1 MKRLIA
7 FSILVLATA
16 TFPAGAAN
24 DAVKK
29 PAAANTSSASANSLD
44 PTKGRFHQRHV
55 KKLKMDCTGCH
66 SPETK
71 DDLFL
76 RRDKAL
82 PAGMPGQVD
91 RTVCLSC
98 HQEPAK
104 PSWYKAAAH

>member
-7 FSILVLATA
+7 FFVLALATA
-16 TFPAGAAN
+16 TFPAGAAG

-29 PAAANTSSASANSLD
+29 PAAGKTSASTNSLD
-44 PTKGRFHQRHV
+44 PSKGRFHQRHV
-55 KKLKMDCTGCH
+55 KKLKMDCTSCH

-76 RRDKAL
+76 RRDKTW

-91 RTVCLSC
+91 RSFCLSC

-104 PSWYKAAAH
+104 PSWYKAAAR

>member
-7 FSILVLATA
+7 FSILALASA
-16 TFPAGAAN
+16 TFPAGAAG

-29 PAAANTSSASANSLD
+29 PAAAKTSASANSLD
-44 PTKGRFHQRHV
+44 RTNGRFHQRHL
-55 KKLKMDCTGCH
+55 KKLKMDCTNCH

-76 RRDKAL
+76 RRDKTQ

-91 RTVCLSC
+91 RSVCLSC
-98 HQEPAK
+98 HQEPAR
-104 PSWYKAAAH
+104 PSWYKAAAR